1 MNLWC
6 WWVAGMEASGSVEK
20 YGWYR
25 SPGAWK
31 SLSRNNL
38 KSEEVHMDWVGYI
51 WAKLIPLFADRLM
64 DSWSLDT
71 SDIVYCANW
80 YLLPYQATSSLA
92 KWCPSSSRHSHGS
105 STKPSGP
112 PSAGQS
118 GQDITTFSFV
128 SLFCRNPSFYIILQT
143 LYSWVPSGGQVLAYS
158 ILYTEL
164 WTGSAGCSS
173 HDFLLSYL
181 PARGWPPG
189 FFWSLFPRETSVIRA
204 NVQSLLVPQVLVSK
218 WE

>member
-80 YLLPYQATSSLA
+80 YILPYQATSSLA
-92 KWCPSSSRHSHGS
+92 NDVHHLQDILMVPQLSPVGLLQRGNQDR
-105 STKPSGP
+105 TLQ
-112 PSAGQS
+112 PSALFHFSPGIPHSTSSCRHCTPECLLEAKFWHTASCILNYELDQ
-118 GQDITTFSFV
+118 QAAHHMIFSFPI
-128 SLFCRNPSFYIILQT
+128 FLQED
-143 LYSWVPSGGQVLAYS
+143 G
-158 ILYTEL
+158 
-164 WTGSAGCSS
+164 
-173 HDFLLSYL
+173 
-181 PARGWPPG
+181 
-189 FFWSLFPRETSVIRA
+189 
-204 NVQSLLVPQVLVSK
+204 PQVSSGHYSL
-218 WE
+218 ERHQ